1 MKGQFD
7 QDWQCW
13 LRLLL
18 VPGLGNQNAR
28 KLLGQFGLPQD
39 IFEAKL
45 EDLKACVSPKIA
57 NAIKQA
63 LDERTSAQ
71 LSTTAA
77 WLQQD
82 GNSLVY
88 LGHSSYPIQLLE
100 IPDPPLMLYVKGD
113 LSYLNKPILA
123 VVGSRN
129 ATQQGKLHAEAFSQA
144 LSSAGWCISSGLA
157 AGVDTAAHL
166 GGLSG
171 AGGTI
176 AVIGTGIDIV
186 YPARN
191 RQLAHQI
198 VEHGC
203 IVSEYHLG
211 TGALAANFPRRNR
224 IISGLAR
231 GVLVVEAAA
240 QSGSLITA
248 RMAAEQGREVFAIPG
263 SIHSPLARGCHQ
275 LIKQGAKL
283 VESAQDVLEEFAD
296 ISTSSKFETQTF
308 STHEEMTIDTLL
320 AHIGYDPIQI
330 DTLVALSGIEI
341 SELSARVFALEMQG
355 VLETLPGGMIQRIS

>member
-7 QDWQCW
+7 QDWQYW

-39 IFEAKL
+39 IFEAEL
-45 EDLKACVSPKIA
+45 EDLNTCVSSKIA
-57 NAIKQA
+57 KAIKQ
-63 LDERTSAQ
+63 DPGERTWAQ
-71 LSTTAA
+71 LSTTNT
-77 WLQQD
+77 WLEHA
-82 GNSLVY
+82 GNSLIY
-88 LGHSSYPIQLLE
+88 LGHPSYPTQLLE
-100 IPDPPLMLYVKGD
+100 IPDPPLLLYVKGD
-113 LSYLNKPILA
+113 LSYLHKPILA

-144 LSSAGWCISSGLA
+144 LSLAGWCISSGLA
-157 AGVDTAAHL
+157 AGVDTAAHI

-171 AGGTI
+171 SGGTI

-296 ISTSSKFETQTF
+296 LSTSSKLGAQTL

-320 AHIGYDPIQI
+320 AHIGYDPIQF
-330 DTLVALSGIEI
+330 DTLVEQSGIEV